1 MKEAAPRRGRSC
13 AEMHK
18 QSQWRLQLIPW
29 VQLWKSNKPVPAGR
43 PEAGDHL
50 CPPHRGQTKQ
60 LSTAC
65 WAPSARQGLC
75 EDTFHVAPLESSPNP
90 TWHFH
95 STQQTTEN
103 MRNKFRQN
111 QRISKNLAV
120 TTGQK
125 DKMRERIQRKYFL
138 WDNFLKTY
146 VESWVEAKGWEVWG
160 FLFEIFFVLL
170 FVRVRCRK
178 QRKCLSLQIN
188 SCKLSAGFFC
198 VWNKAEQ
205 QEKRGRKEKK
215 AKSVF

>member
-1 MKEAAPRRGRSC
+1 
-13 AEMHK
+13 
-18 QSQWRLQLIPW
+18 
-29 VQLWKSNKPVPAGR
+29 
-43 PEAGDHL
+43 
-50 CPPHRGQTKQ
+50 
-60 LSTAC
+60 
-65 WAPSARQGLC
+65 
-75 EDTFHVAPLESSPNP
+75 
-90 TWHFH
+90 
-95 STQQTTEN
+95 

-138 WDNFLKTY
+138 WDNFLNTY

-178 QRKCLSLQIN
+178 QRKRLSLQIN
-188 SCKLSAGFFC
+188 SCKLSAGFFFL
-198 VWNKAEQ
+198 WNKAEQ

-215 AKSVF
+215 LNQCFRIALNHSLGEKRNRHMKSLCFILLRFLPLQVYVVWYMYCLAIECNDHNYD